1 MKFGKKIPQF
11 LIIFFVC
18 LSLVSSAFFGSLL
31 LKEQGFSVFQGFSQK
46 NPFSKSSQAKL
57 SLDGN
62 NLKINFDVIEED
74 KQRFATV
81 LRSLELDRNIEQ
93 GISIGLDSKSSE
105 KIKNNFP
112 VSVDLKFEEK
122 GIKFSNNILPVLK
135 SSQVGEAKE
144 YASGSGKLSYKTD
157 GSDSLY
163 LTVKDPGEFI
173 KNATSSRVIYL
184 SENSQSLFKVLSK
197 LATIEISVNGK
208 NI

>member
-1 MKFGKKIPQF
+1 MNLSKKIPQF

-18 LSLVSSAFFGSLL
+18 LILVSSAFFGSLL

-81 LRSLELDRNIEQ
+81 LRS
-93 GISIGLDSKSSE
+93 
-105 KIKNNFP
+105 
-112 VSVDLKFEEK
+112 
-122 GIKFSNNILPVLK
+122 
-135 SSQVGEAKE
+135 SQVGEAKE

-173 KNATSSRVIYL
+173 KNATSSGVIYL